1 MAAIALA
8 DQDPQIVTLVRE
20 FVEKEVKPVA
30 SALEHDDIYPHDL
43 VARMK
48 ELGLFGCLIPK
59 AFGGLGLTSTAYAL
73 VIEELCRG
81 WMSLAG
87 VINSHLI
94 MALIVTDFGT
104 EEQRERFL
112 PAMARGDK
120 RGGLCLTEPHAG
132 SDVQA
137 IRTVARR
144 QGEAYR
150 ITGTKMFVTNG
161 REGNTFALLARTDP
175 AASPPHRGMS
185 CFIVE
190 KGHPGFQ
197 VAQSLSKLGY
207 KGLDTV
213 ELVFEDVSVP
223 ADNLV
228 GGVEGRGFKHVMAGL
243 ETGRINIAARAVG
256 VAQAAFEDALRYAQ
270 LRPPSDHSGAG
281 RQAIQLRLADMVTEL
296 SAARLLATWAAKK
309 KDAGQRCDLE
319 AGMAKL
325 FASEAAQEIAMD
337 SMRIHGG
344 HGSLKEYRV
353 ERYYRDT
360 PLMIIGEG
368 TNEIQRLVIARQL
381 LERYGERH
389 GALHALEG
397 EPVERRQLVQLV
409 RTFVEKDVIPLA
421 SRYERADEDPFE
433 IVEKLRELGLLG
445 ATIPQ
450 EYGGL
455 GLDSTTCA
463 MLLEEISR
471 GWMSLSAIL
480 TAHLS
485 LAAIVTRSGTEA
497 QRRRFLP
504 ALATGDKLGGLA
516 LSEASGGP
524 DLQAVRTVARRDGD
538 SYVITGSQMFV
549 TNGRH
554 GAIFALLAKTDPEAG
569 SPESGLSCFIVEKG
583 GPGLTVSRDLAML
596 GFRGLRTC
604 EMILEEFRVPA
615 GNLVGEREGEGFAV
629 VMAGTESD
637 EIAIAARGVG
647 VAQAAFEA
655 ALRYSQQRSAFGKPI
670 CQHQA
675 IQLKLADMGTRLTA
689 ARLLTLRAAEKRDA
703 GEGASLEAGM
713 AKLFAS
719 EMAYEVALDAMR
731 IHGGY
736 GYITDFPVERYYRDA
751 PLLVVGE
758 GSTELLRLRITHQLL
773 TTHSA

>member
-1 MAAIALA
+1 MVISLT
-8 DQDPQIVTLVRE
+8 DEERRIVGLVRQ
-20 FVEKEVKPVA
+20 FVEKEVRPVA
-30 SALEHDDIYPHDL
+30 SALEHDDIYPHEL
-43 VARMK
+43 VTRMK

-59 AFGGLGLTSTAYAL
+59 AFGGLALTSTAYAM

-87 VINSHLI
+87 VINSHLM

-104 EEQRERFL
+104 EEQRDRFL
-112 PAMARGDK
+112 PAMAKGDK

-144 QGEAYR
+144 QGETYL

-161 REGNTFALLARTDP
+161 REGNAFALLAKTDP
-175 AASPPHRGMS
+175 AVSPPHRGMS

-207 KGLDTV
+207 KGVDTA
-213 ELVFEDVSVP
+213 ELVFEDVRVP
-223 ADNLV
+223 ATSLV
-228 GGVEGRGFKHVMAGL
+228 GGVEGRGFKQVMAGL

-256 VAQAAFEDALRYAQ
+256 IGQAAFEDGLRYAQ
-270 LRPPSDHSGAG
+270 LRRASGESST
-281 RQAIQLRLADMVTEL
+281 RHQAIQLGLADMVTKL
-296 SAARLLATWAAKK
+296 SAARLLTTWAAGK

-325 FASEAAQEIAMD
+325 YASESAQEIAMEC
-337 SMRIHGG
+337 MRIHGG
-344 HGSLKEYRV
+344 QGYLKEHSV
-353 ERYYRDT
+353 ERHYRDT

-381 LERYGERH
+381 LQRYGERH
-389 GALHALEG
+389 GALHSLEG
-397 EPVERRQLVQLV
+397 EPVERRQLIQVV

-421 SRYERADEDPFE
+421 PRYEATDEFPLE
-433 IVEKLRELGLLG
+433 IVEKLKELGLLG

-450 EYGGL
+450 EYAGL
-455 GLDSTTCA
+455 GLDTTTYA

-471 GWMSLSAIL
+471 GWITLSGVL
-480 TAHLS
+480 CAHLS
-485 LAAIVTRSGTEA
+485 MAAIVARFGTEA
-497 QRRRFLP
+497 QRRQFLP
-504 ALATGDKLGGLA
+504 ALATGETLGGLA
-516 LSEASGGP
+516 LSEANGGA
-524 DLQAVRTVARRDGD
+524 DLLPVRTTARRDGD
-538 SYVITGSQMFV
+538 SYIITGSKMFV

-554 GAIFALLAKTDPEAG
+554 GTIFALLAKTDPEAR

-596 GFRGLRTC
+596 GSRGLRTC
-604 EMILEEFRVPA
+604 EMIFEDFRLPA
-615 GNLVGEREGEGFAV
+615 TGLLGGREGQGFTEV
-629 VMAGTESD
+629 KAGAETD
-637 EIAIAARGVG
+637 AIAIAARGVG
-647 VAQAAFEA
+647 IAQAAFEA

-689 ARLLTLRAAEKRDA
+689 GRLLTLRAAEKQDA
-703 GEGASLEAGM
+703 GEDASLQACI
-713 AKLFAS
+713 ARLFAS
-719 EMAYEVALDAMR
+719 EMAYEVTLDAMR

-736 GYITDFPVERYYRDA
+736 GYISDFPVERYYRDA
-751 PLLVVGE
+751 PLLIVGE
-758 GSTELLRLRITHQLL
+758 GGNELQRLEIAHQLL
-773 TTHSA
+773 KSHPA